1 MHDKAVEG
9 SHKAPSVEVWAY
21 DLAAQ
26 KVLAR
31 SPVAGLI
38 GVTIATSDGSVLYG
52 IDGVAN
58 RIVRL
63 AVDPQSRAVTPA
75 GEIKLGET
83 AALIEASQ

>member
-1 MHDKAVEG
+1 M
-9 SHKAPSVEVWAY
+9 S
-21 DLAAQ
+21 AAEAAWI
-26 KVLAR
+26 VAR

-38 GVTIATSDGSVLYG
+38 GITLAASNPGALFG

-63 AVDPQSRAVTPA
+63 AVDAASRAVTPA

-83 AALIEASQ
+83 AALIEAPQFAALSFGILHQ

>member
-1 MHDKAVEG
+1 MHDKAAEG
-9 SHKAPSVEVWAY
+9 SHKAPSVEIWVY
-21 DLAAQ
+21 DLNA
-26 KVLAR
+26 KKIVAR

-38 GVTIATSDGSVLYG
+38 GITLAASDPGVLFG

-63 AVDPQSRAVTPA
+63 AVDAQSRNVMPA

-83 AALIEASQ
+83 AALIEAPQ